1 MPIPFPPLTMAHK
14 ALVQLYT
21 LASACRNCDLS
32 FLNLVSWRFLYD
44 TQLAEHRDHLLFRF
58 KANGHNAYLAPL
70 GHGPLAPVL
79 TDLMAEAGEAGEP
92 FLMLGVSEPQLA
104 QITEAM
110 PSRFYAHADRA
121 YTDYL
126 YSREAMATLAGKRL
140 QAKRNFAN
148 RFARLYPAHRVLPL
162 TANLLPACLAL
173 AEQWVRQKALATDTE
188 QNAYEAERRAMH
200 TAFDHWDE
208 LDAQGVAVM
217 LGNDIVAF
225 SYGAAINYDT
235 FDVCAEK
242 ADTRYE
248 GAFAFVSRALAQSL
262 PACFEWLN
270 REEDLGIEGLRRS
283 KLSYH
288 PTQLLHKYT
297 VMTHHPFMK

>member
-1 MPIPFPPLTMAHK
+1 MPIPFTPLTMGHK
-14 ALVQLYT
+14 ALVQRYT

-79 TDLMAEAGEAGEP
+79 TDLMADAAEAGEP

-126 YSREAMATLAGKRL
+126 YSREAMAKLAGKRL

-148 RFARLYPAHRVLPL
+148 RFAASIPPTGCYPSPPTCCPL
-162 TANLLPACLAL
+162 A
-173 AEQWVRQKALATDTE
+173 W
-188 QNAYEAERRAMH
+188 
-200 TAFDHWDE
+200 
-208 LDAQGVAVM
+208 
-217 LGNDIVAF
+217 
-225 SYGAAINYDT
+225 
-235 FDVCAEK
+235 
-242 ADTRYE
+242 
-248 GAFAFVSRALAQSL
+248 
-262 PACFEWLN
+262 
-270 REEDLGIEGLRRS
+270 RS
-283 KLSYH
+283 PSNG
-288 PTQLLHKYT
+288 
-297 VMTHHPFMK
+297 